1 MEQPVFWKIGSL
13 GAGRYGIWTHK
24 TLLVGVKPANRARRF
39 IAGNAGL
46 RGTARAPISSNPV
59 CGPKGR
65 ICWSR
70 GAARIAT
77 HFLGWEKGMAGA
89 RDQTLRPCLFS

>member
-39 IAGNAGL
+39 IAGNAVL

-59 CGPKGR
+59 CGPKVR
-65 ICWSR
+65 ICLVERRSSDCHAFP
-70 GAARIAT
+70 G
-77 HFLGWEKGMAGA
+77 L
-89 RDQTLRPCLFS
+89 